1 MSKNKSKKGKGDKKA
16 SKKNQAPRIERNWD
30 ELGLMMGL
38 EIHQQLNTKHKLFC
52 PCSTDLT
59 DDEHDEEIIRN
70 LRPTQSELGQ
80 IDRAALQESLRD
92 MTFKYEAYNNHTC
105 LVENDD
111 EPPHAL
117 NREAL
122 DICITIASLLNMK
135 MVDEFHTMRKQ
146 VIDGSNTG
154 GFQRTGLAATDG
166 YLDTPYGR
174 VAIESLGLEEDAARR
189 IDSDGEYT
197 QFRLD
202 RLGIP
207 LAEITTDPSMHH
219 PAYMIGQVLRSTN
232 VKRGLGTIRQD
243 VNISITRGARVEIK
257 GVQDLD
263 LMPVIVENEVT
274 RQLALADI
282 KDELIKRNA
291 KVEDTIYDLDE
302 VFKDTSSKILSSA
315 ECIKDAKVEDTIYDL
330 DEVFKDTS
338 SKILSSAECIKGII
352 LRGFDGLIGK
362 EVQPGRRFGTE
373 LSSYAKKMGVSG
385 LFHTDELPAYGITQE
400 EVDALKSYLKT
411 GPEDAIIIVAHDEDV
426 AVNALNETIRRA
438 EMAFD
443 GVVEETRK
451 ALDDGNT
458 EYMRPLPTA
467 NRMYLETDIPLFQ
480 ITDDM
485 VEPIKNNLPELPD
498 EKEARIIKEYKLSED
513 LSSQLV
519 RRLLADRFEELMAKL
534 KVDST
539 TVASVLVSD
548 LRDLRREGVDV
559 SIFTNEKLTETFK
572 LLEENKISKDALKDL
587 MLAVSKKPEE
597 PVEKIAEEENL
608 TLLSED
614 EVRAIIHDIVSGQEN
629 MVKERQM
636 GAMGPLMGM
645 SMKQLKGKADGSLV
659 NKIVR
664 EEIQKFL

>member
-59 DDEHDEEIIRN
+59 DDEHDEEFIRN

-219 PAYMIGQVLRSTN
+219 PEQIKEVAYMIGQVLRSTN

-282 KDELIKRNA
+282 KDELIKRN
-291 KVEDTIYDLDE
+291 
-302 VFKDTSSKILSSA
+302 
-315 ECIKDAKVEDTIYDL
+315 AKVEDTIYDL

-572 LLEENKISKDALKDL
+572 LLEDNKISKDALKDL
-587 MLAVSKKPEE
+587 MLAVSKKPDE

-629 MVKERQM
+629 MVKDRQM

-664 EEIQKFL
+664 EEIQKLL

>member
-219 PAYMIGQVLRSTN
+219 PEQIKEVAYMIGQVLRSTN

-243 VNISITRGARVEIK
+243 VNISITRGARVEVK

-282 KDELIKRNA
+282 KDELIKRN
-291 KVEDTIYDLDE
+291 
-302 VFKDTSSKILSSA
+302 
-315 ECIKDAKVEDTIYDL
+315 AKVEDTIYDL

-572 LLEENKISKDALKDL
+572 LLEDNKISKDALKDL

-664 EEIQKFL
+664 EEIQKLL

>member
-1 MSKNKSKKGKGDKKA
+1 MAKGKNKNKNKGKGKA
-16 SKKNQAPRIERNWD
+16 NAPKLTDRDWD
-30 ELGLMMGL
+30 ALGLMMGL
-38 EIHQQLNTKHKLFC
+38 EIHQQLNTKSKLFC
-52 PCSTDLT
+52 PCPTDLT
-59 DDEHDEEIIRN
+59 DEDYDGEIIRN

-92 MTFKYEAYNNHTC
+92 MTFKYESFNNHTC
-105 LVENDD
+105 LVETDD
-111 EPPHAL
+111 EPPHSL

-122 DICITIASLLNMK
+122 DICITIASLLNMR

-189 IDSDGEYT
+189 VDSDDEFT
-197 QFRLD
+197 RFRLD

-219 PAYMIGQVLRSTN
+219 PNQIKEVAYMIGQVLRSTN
-232 VKRGLGTIRQD
+232 VKRGIGTIRQD
-243 VNISITRGARVEIK
+243 VNISITKGARVEIK

-263 LMPVIVENEVT
+263 LMPIIVDREVE
-274 RQLALADI
+274 RQLALVEI
-282 KDELIKRNA
+282 KEELERRGA

-315 ECIKDAKVEDTIYDL
+315 ECV
-330 DEVFKDTS
+330 
-338 SKILSSAECIKGII
+338 KGII

-385 LFHTDELPAYGITQE
+385 LFHTDELPAYGIE
-400 EVDALKSYLKT
+400 ENEVNAMKDFLKIN
-411 GPEDAIIIVAHDEDV
+411 PEDAIIIVAHDKEI
-426 AVNALNETIRRA
+426 AINALNEVIRRA
-438 EMAFD
+438 KMAFD

-498 EKEARIIKEYKLSED
+498 EKKTRIIAEYKLSED
-513 LSSQLV
+513 LANQLV
-519 RRLLADRFEELMAKL
+519 RRLLGDEFESLIANV
-534 KVDST
+534 KVDPT

-548 LRDLRREGVDV
+548 LRDLKREGIDV
-559 SIFTNEKLTETFK
+559 AIFTEEKLIEVFK
-572 LLEENKISKDALKDL
+572 LLEDKKISKDAIKDL
-587 MLAVSKKPEE
+587 MVEVAKKPEDD
-597 PVEKIAEEENL
+597 VEQIANDANL

-614 EVRAIIHDIVSGQEN
+614 EVIAIIHDIAVQNES
-629 MVKERQM
+629 MIKERQM

-645 SMKQLKGKADGSLV
+645 SMKKLKGKADGSLV

-664 EEIQKFL
+664 EEIQKLI

>member
-1 MSKNKSKKGKGDKKA
+1 MAKNKSKKGNKGNKNEK
-16 SKKNQAPRIERNWD
+16 SKTPKIERNWE

-52 PCSTDLT
+52 PCSTELT
-59 DDEHDEEIIRN
+59 DDEFDDGIIRN

-92 MTFKYEAYNNHTC
+92 MTFKYESFNNHTC
-105 LVENDD
+105 LVETDD

-117 NREAL
+117 NREDL

-189 IDSDGEYT
+189 IDSDDEFT
-197 QFRLD
+197 EFRLD

-219 PAYMIGQVLRSTN
+219 P
-232 VKRGLGTIRQD
+232 
-243 VNISITRGARVEIK
+243 EIK

-263 LMPVIVENEVT
+263 LMPEIVEREVQ

-282 KDELIKRNA
+282 KDELIERNA
-291 KVEDTIYDLDE
+291 SVEETIYDLDE

-315 ECIKDAKVEDTIYDL
+315 V
-330 DEVFKDTS
+330 
-338 SKILSSAECIKGII
+338 CIKGII

-362 EVQPGRRFGTE
+362 EIQPGRRFGTE

-385 LFHTDELPAYGITQE
+385 LFHTDELPAYGIQE
-400 EVDALKSYLKT
+400 DEVNAMKEFLKI
-411 GPEDAIIIVAHDEDV
+411 GPQDAIIIVAHDEDV
-426 AVNALNETIRRA
+426 AVNALNEVIRRA
-438 EMAFD
+438 NMAFD

-485 VEPIKNNLPELPD
+485 IEPIKNNLPELPD
-498 EKEARIIKEYKLSED
+498 EKKERIKAEYKLSED
-513 LSSQLV
+513 LANQIV
-519 RRLLADRFEELMAKL
+519 RRLLGDTFESLLSKV
-534 KVDST
+534 KVDPT

-548 LRDLRREGVDV
+548 LRDLRREGIDV
-559 SIFTNEKLTETFK
+559 SIFDEDKLAEIFS
-572 LLEENKISKDALKDL
+572 LLEEGKISKDALKDL
-587 MLAVSKKPEE
+587 MVEVSKKQDED
-597 PVEKIAEEENL
+597 VGVIAEEANL

-614 EVRAIIHDIVSGQEN
+614 AVRDIIHEIATQNES
-629 MVKERQM
+629 MIKERQM

-645 SMKQLKGKADGSLV
+645 SMKKLKGKADGSLV

-664 EEIQKFL
+664 EEIQNLMN

>member
-1 MSKNKSKKGKGDKKA
+1 MAKNKSKKGNKGNNNSSKVN
-16 SKKNQAPRIERNWD
+16 KKNQTPKIERNWE

-52 PCSTDLT
+52 PCSTELIDGEF
-59 DDEHDEEIIRN
+59 DDGIIRN

-80 IDRAALQESLRD
+80 MDRAAFQEYLRD
-92 MTFKYEAYNNHTC
+92 MTFKYESFNNHTC
-105 LVENDD
+105 LVETDD

-189 IDSDGEYT
+189 IDSDDVFTE
-197 QFRLD
+197 FRLD

-219 PAYMIGQVLRSTN
+219 PEQIKEVAYMIGQVLRSTN

-263 LMPVIVENEVT
+263 LMPEIVEREVQ

-282 KDELIKRNA
+282 NDELIKRDA
-291 KVEDTIYDLDE
+291 YVEDTIYDLDE

-315 ECIKDAKVEDTIYDL
+315 A
-330 DEVFKDTS
+330 
-338 SKILSSAECIKGII
+338 CIKGII

-362 EVQPGRRFGTE
+362 EIQPGRRFGTE

-385 LFHTDELPAYGITQE
+385 LFHTDELPAYGIKE
-400 EVDALKSYLKT
+400 DEVNAMKEFLKIGLQ
-411 GPEDAIIIVAHDEDV
+411 DAIIIVAHDEDV
-426 AVNALNETIRRA
+426 AVNALNEVIRRA
-438 EMAFD
+438 NMAFD

-467 NRMYLETDIPLFQ
+467 NRMYLETDIPFFQ
-480 ITDDM
+480 ITEDM

-498 EKEARIIKEYKLSED
+498 EKKERIKAEYKLSED
-513 LSSQLV
+513 LANQIV
-519 RRLLADRFEELMAKL
+519 RRLLGDTFESLLSKVKL
-534 KVDST
+534 DST

-548 LRDLRREGVDV
+548 LRDLRREGIDV
-559 SIFTNEKLTETFK
+559 SIFDEDKLVEIFS
-572 LLEENKISKDALKDL
+572 LLEEGKISKDALKDL
-587 MLAVSKKPEE
+587 MVEVSKKPDED
-597 PVEKIAEEENL
+597 VAVIAEEANL

-614 EVRAIIHDIVSGQEN
+614 AVRDIIHEIATQKES
-629 MVKERQM
+629 MIKERQM

-645 SMKQLKGKADGSLV
+645 SMKKLKGKADGSLV

-664 EEIQKFL
+664 EEIQNLMN

>member
-1 MSKNKSKKGKGDKKA
+1 MAKNKSKKGNKGN
-16 SKKNQAPRIERNWD
+16 KNNKSETPKIERNWK

-52 PCSTDLT
+52 PCSTELI
-59 DDEHDEEIIRN
+59 DDEFDDGIIRN

-92 MTFKYEAYNNHTC
+92 MTFKYESFNNHTC
-105 LVENDD
+105 LVETDD

-122 DICITIASLLNMK
+122 DICITIASLLNMR

-189 IDSDGEYT
+189 IDSDDEFT
-197 QFRLD
+197 EFRLD

-219 PAYMIGQVLRSTN
+219 PEQIKEVAYMIGQVLRSTN
-232 VKRGLGTIRQD
+232 VKRGIGTIRQD

-263 LMPVIVENEVT
+263 LMPEIVEREVQ

-282 KDELIKRNA
+282 KDELIKRDA
-291 KVEDTIYDLDE
+291 SVEDTIYDLDE

-315 ECIKDAKVEDTIYDL
+315 A
-330 DEVFKDTS
+330 
-338 SKILSSAECIKGII
+338 CIKGII

-362 EVQPGRRFGTE
+362 EIQPGRRFGTE

-385 LFHTDELPAYGITQE
+385 LFHTDELPAYGIQE
-400 EVDALKSYLKT
+400 DEVNAMKEFLKI
-411 GPEDAIIIVAHDEDV
+411 GPQDAIIIVAHDEDV
-426 AVNALNETIRRA
+426 AVNALNEVIRRA
-438 EMAFD
+438 NMAFD

-485 VEPIKNNLPELPD
+485 EPIKNNLPELPD
-498 EKEARIIKEYKLSED
+498 EKKERIKAEYKLSED
-513 LSSQLV
+513 LASQIV
-519 RRLLADRFEELMAKL
+519 RRLLGDTFESLLSKV
-534 KVDST
+534 KVDPT

-548 LRDLRREGVDV
+548 LRDLRREGIDV
-559 SIFTNEKLTETFK
+559 SIFDEEKLVEVFS
-572 LLEENKISKDALKDL
+572 LLEEGKISKDAIKDL
-587 MLAVSKKPEE
+587 MVAVSKKPDADVAE
-597 PVEKIAEEENL
+597 IAEEANL

-614 EVRAIIHDIVSGQEN
+614 AVRDIIHEIATQNES
-629 MVKERQM
+629 MIKERQM

-645 SMKQLKGKADGSLV
+645 SMKKLKGKADGSLV

-664 EEIQKFL
+664 EEIQNLL

>member
-1 MSKNKSKKGKGDKKA
+1 MAKNKSKKGNKGKNENKA
-16 SKKNQAPRIERNWD
+16 ETPKIERNWE

-52 PCSTDLT
+52 PCSTELI
-59 DDEHDEEIIRN
+59 DDDFDDGIIRN

-92 MTFKYEAYNNHTC
+92 MTFKYESFNNHTC
-105 LVENDD
+105 LVETDD

-122 DICITIASLLNMK
+122 DICITIASLLNMR

-189 IDSDGEYT
+189 IDSDDEFT
-197 QFRLD
+197 EFRLD

-219 PAYMIGQVLRSTN
+219 PEQIKEVAYMIGQVLRSTN
-232 VKRGLGTIRQD
+232 VKRGIGTIRQD

-263 LMPVIVENEVT
+263 LMPEIVEREVQ

-282 KDELIKRNA
+282 KDELINRNA
-291 KVEDTIYDLDE
+291 SVEDTIYDLDE

-315 ECIKDAKVEDTIYDL
+315 K
-330 DEVFKDTS
+330 
-338 SKILSSAECIKGII
+338 CIKGII

-362 EVQPGRRFGTE
+362 EIQPGRRFGTE

-385 LFHTDELPAYGITQE
+385 LFHTDELPAYGIGAE
-400 EVDALKSYLKT
+400 EVDAMKEFLKIN
-411 GPEDAIIIVAHDEDV
+411 PEDAIIIVAHDEDV
-426 AVNALNETIRRA
+426 AVNALNEVIRRA
-438 EMAFD
+438 NMAFD

-498 EKEARIIKEYKLSED
+498 EKKERIKAEYKLSED
-513 LSSQLV
+513 LASQIV
-519 RRLLADRFEELMAKL
+519 RRLLGDTFESLLSKV
-534 KVDST
+534 KVDPT

-548 LRDLRREGVDV
+548 LRDLRREGIDV
-559 SIFTNEKLTETFK
+559 SIFDEDKLVEVFS
-572 LLEENKISKDALKDL
+572 LLEDGKISKDAIKDL
-587 MLAVSKKPEE
+587 MIAVSKKPDED
-597 PVEKIAEEENL
+597 VGIVAEEANL

-614 EVRAIIHDIVSGQEN
+614 EVRDIIHEIATQNES
-629 MVKERQM
+629 MIKERQM

-645 SMKQLKGKADGSLV
+645 SMKKLKGKADGSLV

-664 EEIQKFL
+664 EEIQNLI

>member
-1 MSKNKSKKGKGDKKA
+1 MAKNKSKNNESKGNSKG
-16 SKKNQAPRIERNWD
+16 SKKNKGNKNSKSKTPKIERNWE

-52 PCSTDLT
+52 PCSTELT
-59 DDEHDEEIIRN
+59 DDDFDDGIIRN

-92 MTFKYEAYNNHTC
+92 MTFKYESFNNHTC
-105 LVENDD
+105 LVETDD

-189 IDSDGEYT
+189 IDSDDEFT
-197 QFRLD
+197 EFRLD

-219 PAYMIGQVLRSTN
+219 PEQIKEVAYMIGQVLRSTN
-232 VKRGLGTIRQD
+232 VKRGIGTIRQD

-263 LMPVIVENEVT
+263 LMPEIVEREVQ

-291 KVEDTIYDLDE
+291 SVEDTIYDLDE
-302 VFKDTSSKILSSA
+302 VFKDTSSKILSS
-315 ECIKDAKVEDTIYDL
+315 
-330 DEVFKDTS
+330 
-338 SKILSSAECIKGII
+338 
-352 LRGFDGLIGK
+352 
-362 EVQPGRRFGTE
+362 TE

-385 LFHTDELPAYGITQE
+385 LFHTDELPAYGIGAE
-400 EVDALKSYLKT
+400 EVEAMKEFLKIS
-411 GPEDAIIIVAHDEDV
+411 PEDAIIIVAHDEDI
-426 AVNALNETIRRA
+426 AVNALNEVKRRA

-480 ITDDM
+480 ITDEM

-498 EKEARIIKEYKLSED
+498 EKKERIKKEYKLSED
-513 LSSQLV
+513 LANQIV
-519 RRLLADRFEELMAKL
+519 RRLLGDTFESLLSKV
-534 KVDST
+534 KVDPT

-548 LRDLRREGVDV
+548 LRDLKREGIDV
-559 SIFTNEKLTETFK
+559 SIFDEDKLAEVFS
-572 LLEENKISKDALKDL
+572 LLEEGKISKDAIKDL
-587 MLAVSKKPEE
+587 MIEVSKKPDAN
-597 PVEKIAEEENL
+597 VGDIAEEANL
-608 TLLSED
+608 TLLDED
-614 EVRAIIHDIVSGQEN
+614 AVRDIIHEIAIQNES
-629 MVKERQM
+629 MIKERQM

-645 SMKQLKGKADGSLV
+645 SMKKLKGKADGSLV

-664 EEIQKFL
+664 EEIQNLI

>member
-52 PCSTDLT
+52 PCSPDLT

-92 MTFKYEAYNNHTC
+92 MTFKYEAYDNHTC

-219 PAYMIGQVLRSTN
+219 PEQIKEVAYMIGQVLRSTN

-282 KDELIKRNA
+282 KDELVKRN
-291 KVEDTIYDLDE
+291 
-302 VFKDTSSKILSSA
+302 
-315 ECIKDAKVEDTIYDL
+315 AKVEDTIYDL

-572 LLEENKISKDALKDL
+572 LLEDNKISKDALKDL

-664 EEIQKFL
+664 EEIQKLL

>member
-1 MSKNKSKKGKGDKKA
+1 
-16 SKKNQAPRIERNWD
+16 
-30 ELGLMMGL
+30 MMGL
-38 EIHQQLNTKHKLFC
+38 EIHQQLNTKSKLFC
-52 PCSTDLT
+52 PCPTELT
-59 DDEHDEEIIRN
+59 DEEYDSEIIRN

-92 MTFKYEAYNNHTC
+92 MTFKYESFNNHTC
-105 LVENDD
+105 LVETDD
-111 EPPHAL
+111 EPPHSL

-122 DICITIASLLNMK
+122 DICITIASLLNMR

-174 VAIESLGLEEDAARR
+174 VVIESLGLEEDAARR
-189 IDSDGEYT
+189 VEDNDGFT
-197 QFRLD
+197 RFRLD

-207 LAEITTDPSMHH
+207 LAEITTDPSIHH
-219 PAYMIGQVLRSTN
+219 PEQIKEVAYMIGQVLRSTN

-243 VNISITRGARVEIK
+243 VNISITKGARVEIK

-263 LMPVIVENEVT
+263 LMPVIVDREVE
-274 RQLALADI
+274 RQLALVEI
-282 KDELIKRNA
+282 KEELDKRGA

-302 VFKDTSSKILSSA
+302 VFENTSSKILSSA
-315 ECIKDAKVEDTIYDL
+315 ECV
-330 DEVFKDTS
+330 
-338 SKILSSAECIKGII
+338 KGII

-373 LSSYAKKMGVSG
+373 LSSYAKKMGVHG
-385 LFHTDELPAYGITQE
+385 LFHTDELPAYGIE
-400 EVDALKSYLKT
+400 ADEVNAMKEFLAIN
-411 GPEDAIIIVAHDEDV
+411 PEDAIIIVAHDEDV
-426 AVNALNETIRRA
+426 AINALNEVIRRA
-438 EMAFD
+438 KMAFD

-480 ITDDM
+480 ITEDM

-498 EKEARIIKEYKLSED
+498 EKKARIIKEYKLSED
-513 LSSQLV
+513 LANQLV
-519 RRLLADRFEELMAKL
+519 RRLLADEFESLIANL
-534 KVDST
+534 NVDST
-539 TVASVLVSD
+539 VVASTLVAD
-548 LRDLRREGVDV
+548 LRDLKREGIDV
-559 SIFTNEKLTETFK
+559 SIFNEEKLIDIFK
-572 LLEENKISKDALKDL
+572 LLEENKISKDAIKNL
-587 MLAVSKKPEE
+587 MVAVSKNPSED
-597 PVEKIAEEENL
+597 VEKIANDANL
-608 TLLSED
+608 ILLSEE
-614 EVRAIIHDIVSGQEN
+614 EVISIIHDIATQNES
-629 MVKERQM
+629 MIKERQM

-645 SMKQLKGKADGSLV
+645 SMKKLKGKADGSLV

-664 EEIQKFL
+664 EEIQKLI

>member
-1 MSKNKSKKGKGDKKA
+1 MAKNKSKKGNKGN
-16 SKKNQAPRIERNWD
+16 KNNKSETPKIERNWE

-52 PCSTDLT
+52 PCSTELI
-59 DDEHDEEIIRN
+59 DDEFDDGIIRN

-92 MTFKYEAYNNHTC
+92 MTFKYESFNNHTC
-105 LVENDD
+105 LVETDD

-117 NREAL
+117 NRGAL

-189 IDSDGEYT
+189 IDSDDEFT
-197 QFRLD
+197 EFRLD

-219 PAYMIGQVLRSTN
+219 PEQIKEVAYMIGQVLRSTN
-232 VKRGLGTIRQD
+232 VKRGIGTIRQD

-263 LMPVIVENEVT
+263 LMPEIVEREVQ

-291 KVEDTIYDLDE
+291 SVEDTIYDLDE

-315 ECIKDAKVEDTIYDL
+315 A
-330 DEVFKDTS
+330 
-338 SKILSSAECIKGII
+338 CIKGII

-362 EVQPGRRFGTE
+362 EIQPGRRFGTE

-385 LFHTDELPAYGITQE
+385 LFHTDELPAYGIGAD
-400 EVDALKSYLKT
+400 EVDAMKEFLKI
-411 GPEDAIIIVAHDEDV
+411 GPQDAIIIVAHDEDV
-426 AVNALNETIRRA
+426 AVNALNEVIRRA
-438 EMAFD
+438 NMAFD

-498 EKEARIIKEYKLSED
+498 EKKERIKKEYKLSED
-513 LSSQLV
+513 LASQIV
-519 RRLLADRFEELMAKL
+519 RRLLGDTFESLLSKV
-534 KVDST
+534 KVDPT

-548 LRDLRREGVDV
+548 LRDLRREGIDV
-559 SIFTNEKLTETFK
+559 SIFDEDKLVEVFS
-572 LLEENKISKDALKDL
+572 LLEEGKISKDAIKDL
-587 MLAVSKKPEE
+587 MIAVSEKPDADVAE
-597 PVEKIAEEENL
+597 IAEEANL

-614 EVRAIIHDIVSGQEN
+614 AVRDIIHEIATQNES
-629 MVKERQM
+629 MIKERQM

-645 SMKQLKGKADGSLV
+645 SMKKLKGKADGSLV

-664 EEIQKFL
+664 EEIQNLL

>member
-219 PAYMIGQVLRSTN
+219 PEQIKEVAYMIGQVLRSTN

-282 KDELIKRNA
+282 KDELIKRN
-291 KVEDTIYDLDE
+291 
-302 VFKDTSSKILSSA
+302 
-315 ECIKDAKVEDTIYDL
+315 AKVEDTIYDL

-513 LSSQLV
+513 LSNQLV

-572 LLEENKISKDALKDL
+572 LLEDNKISKDALKDL

-597 PVEKIAEEENL
+597 SVEKIAEEENL

-664 EEIQKFL
+664 EEIQKLL

>member
-219 PAYMIGQVLRSTN
+219 PEQIKEVAYMIGQVLRSTN
-232 VKRGLGTIRQD
+232 VKRGLGIIRQD

-282 KDELIKRNA
+282 KDELIKRN
-291 KVEDTIYDLDE
+291 
-302 VFKDTSSKILSSA
+302 
-315 ECIKDAKVEDTIYDL
+315 AKVEDTIYDL

-664 EEIQKFL
+664 EEIQKLL

>member
-1 MSKNKSKKGKGDKKA
+1 MAKNKSKKGNKGDKSNKK
-16 SKKNQAPRIERNWD
+16 SKNQTPKIERNWE

-52 PCSTDLT
+52 PCSTELT
-59 DDEHDEEIIRN
+59 DDDFDDGIIRN

-92 MTFKYEAYNNHTC
+92 MTFKYESFNKHTC
-105 LVENDD
+105 LVEMDD

-189 IDSDGEYT
+189 IDSDDEFT
-197 QFRLD
+197 EFRLD

-219 PAYMIGQVLRSTN
+219 PEQIKEVAYMIGQVLRSTN
-232 VKRGLGTIRQD
+232 VKRGIGTIRQD

-263 LMPVIVENEVT
+263 LMPEIVEREVQ

-291 KVEDTIYDLDE
+291 SVEDTIYDLDE

-315 ECIKDAKVEDTIYDL
+315 AT
-330 DEVFKDTS
+330 
-338 SKILSSAECIKGII
+338 IKGII

-362 EVQPGRRFGTE
+362 EIQPGRRFGTE

-385 LFHTDELPAYGITQE
+385 LFHTDELPAYGIQAD
-400 EVDALKSYLKT
+400 EVDAMKEFLKIN
-411 GPEDAIIIVAHDEDV
+411 PEDAIIIVAHDEDI
-426 AVNALNETIRRA
+426 AVNALNEVIRRA
-438 EMAFD
+438 NMAFD

-498 EKEARIIKEYKLSED
+498 EKKERIKKEYKLSED
-513 LSSQLV
+513 LSNQIV
-519 RRLLADRFEELMAKL
+519 RRLLGDTFESLLSKV
-534 KVDST
+534 KVDPT

-548 LRDLRREGVDV
+548 LRDLRREGIDV
-559 SIFTNEKLTETFK
+559 SIFDEEKLVEVFS
-572 LLEENKISKDALKDL
+572 LLEKGKISKDALKDL
-587 MLAVSKKPEE
+587 MVEVSKKPDDN
-597 PVEKIAEEENL
+597 VSDIAEEANL

-614 EVRAIIHDIVSGQEN
+614 AVRDIIHEIATQNES
-629 MVKERQM
+629 MIKERQM

-645 SMKQLKGKADGSLV
+645 SMKKLKGKADGSLV

-664 EEIQKFL
+664 EEIQNILNA

>member
-1 MSKNKSKKGKGDKKA
+1 MAKNKSKKSNKGNKDKK
-16 SKKNQAPRIERNWD
+16 SKTPKIERNWE

-52 PCSTDLT
+52 PCSTELI
-59 DDEHDEEIIRN
+59 DDDFDDGIIRN

-92 MTFKYEAYNNHTC
+92 MTFKYESFNNHTC
-105 LVENDD
+105 LVETDD

-122 DICITIASLLNMK
+122 DICITIASLLNMR

-189 IDSDGEYT
+189 IDSDDEFT
-197 QFRLD
+197 EFRLD

-219 PAYMIGQVLRSTN
+219 PEQIKEVAYMIGQVLRSTN
-232 VKRGLGTIRQD
+232 VKRGIGTIRQD

-263 LMPVIVENEVT
+263 LMPEIVEREVQ

-282 KDELIKRNA
+282 KDELINRNA
-291 KVEDTIYDLDE
+291 SVEDTIFDLDE

-315 ECIKDAKVEDTIYDL
+315 K
-330 DEVFKDTS
+330 S
-338 SKILSSAECIKGII
+338 IKGII

-362 EVQPGRRFGTE
+362 EIQPSRRFGTE

-385 LFHTDELPAYGITQE
+385 LFHTDELPAYGIGAE
-400 EVDALKSYLKT
+400 EVDAMKEFLKIN
-411 GPEDAIIIVAHDEDV
+411 PEDAIIIVAHDEDV
-426 AVNALNETIRRA
+426 AVNALNEVIRRA
-438 EMAFD
+438 NMAFD

-498 EKEARIIKEYKLSED
+498 EKKERIKAEYKLSED
-513 LSSQLV
+513 LASQIV
-519 RRLLADRFEELMAKL
+519 RRLLGDTFESLLSKV
-534 KVDST
+534 KVDPT

-548 LRDLRREGVDV
+548 LRDLRREGIDV
-559 SIFTNEKLTETFK
+559 SIFDEDKLVEVFS
-572 LLEENKISKDALKDL
+572 LLEDGKISKDAIKDL
-587 MLAVSKKPEE
+587 MIAVSKKPNED
-597 PVEKIAEEENL
+597 VGIVAEKANL

-614 EVRAIIHDIVSGQEN
+614 EVRDIIHEIATQNES
-629 MVKERQM
+629 MIKERQM

-645 SMKQLKGKADGSLV
+645 SMKKLKGKADGSLV

-664 EEIQKFL
+664 EEIQNLI

>member
-219 PAYMIGQVLRSTN
+219 PEQIKEVAYMIGQVLRSTN

-302 VFKDTSSKILSSA
+302 D
-315 ECIKDAKVEDTIYDL
+315 
-330 DEVFKDTS
+330 FKDTS

-572 LLEENKISKDALKDL
+572 LLEDNKISKDALKDL

-664 EEIQKFL
+664 EEIQKLL

>member
-1 MSKNKSKKGKGDKKA
+1 
-16 SKKNQAPRIERNWD
+16 
-30 ELGLMMGL
+30 
-38 EIHQQLNTKHKLFC
+38 
-52 PCSTDLT
+52 
-59 DDEHDEEIIRN
+59 
-70 LRPTQSELGQ
+70 
-80 IDRAALQESLRD
+80 

-219 PAYMIGQVLRSTN
+219 PEQIKEVAYMIGQVLRSTN

-282 KDELIKRNA
+282 KDELIKRN
-291 KVEDTIYDLDE
+291 
-302 VFKDTSSKILSSA
+302 
-315 ECIKDAKVEDTIYDL
+315 AKVEDTIYDL

-572 LLEENKISKDALKDL
+572 LLEDNKISKDALKDL

-664 EEIQKFL
+664 EEIQKLL

>member
-1 MSKNKSKKGKGDKKA
+1 MSKKSNKGKGKKNA
-16 SKKNQAPRIERNWD
+16 SKKNQAPRIERDWD

-59 DDEHDEEIIRN
+59 DDEHDAEIIRN

-189 IDSDGEYT
+189 VDSDGEYT

-219 PAYMIGQVLRSTN
+219 PEQIKEVAYMIGQVLRSTN

-291 KVEDTIYDLDE
+291 E
-302 VFKDTSSKILSSA
+302 VDH
-315 ECIKDAKVEDTIYDL
+315 TIYDL

-352 LRGFDGLIGK
+352 LRGFDGLIGR

-400 EVDALKSYLKT
+400 EVDALKAYLKT
-411 GPEDAIIIVAHDEDV
+411 NPEDAIIIVAHDEDI

-519 RRLLADRFEELMAKL
+519 RRLLADRFEELMASL

-559 SIFTNEKLTETFK
+559 SIFTNEKLIEIFK

-597 PVEKIAEEENL
+597 AVDKIAEED
-608 TLLSED
+608 LLGED

-659 NKIVR
+659 NRIVR
-664 EEIQKFL
+664 EEIQNLL

>member
-219 PAYMIGQVLRSTN
+219 PEQIKEVAYMIGQVLRSTN

-282 KDELIKRNA
+282 KDELITRN
-291 KVEDTIYDLDE
+291 
-302 VFKDTSSKILSSA
+302 
-315 ECIKDAKVEDTIYDL
+315 AKVEDTIYDL

-572 LLEENKISKDALKDL
+572 LLEDNKISKDALKDL

-664 EEIQKFL
+664 EEIQKLL

>member
-219 PAYMIGQVLRSTN
+219 PEQIKEVAYMIGQVLRSTN

-282 KDELIKRNA
+282 KDELIKRN
-291 KVEDTIYDLDE
+291 
-302 VFKDTSSKILSSA
+302 
-315 ECIKDAKVEDTIYDL
+315 AKVEDTIYDL

-572 LLEENKISKDALKDL
+572 LLEDNKISKDALKDL

-614 EVRAIIHDIVSGQEN
+614 EVRSIIHGIVSGQEN

-645 SMKQLKGKADGSLV
+645 SMKQIKGKADGSLV

-664 EEIQKFL
+664 EEIQKLL

>member
-219 PAYMIGQVLRSTN
+219 PEQIKEVAYMIGQVLRSTN

-282 KDELIKRNA
+282 KDELIKRN
-291 KVEDTIYDLDE
+291 
-302 VFKDTSSKILSSA
+302 
-315 ECIKDAKVEDTIYDL
+315 AKVEDTIYDL

-572 LLEENKISKDALKDL
+572 LLEDNKISKDALKDL

-645 SMKQLKGKADGSLV
+645 SMKQLKGKADGSLI

-664 EEIQKFL
+664 EEIQKLL

>member
-1 MSKNKSKKGKGDKKA
+1 MAKNKSKKGNKGNKSNK
-16 SKKNQAPRIERNWD
+16 SETPKIERNWED
-30 ELGLMMGL
+30 LGLMMGL

-52 PCSTDLT
+52 PCSTELI
-59 DDEHDEEIIRN
+59 DDEFDDGIIRN

-92 MTFKYEAYNNHTC
+92 MTFKYESFNNHTC
-105 LVENDD
+105 LVETDD

-189 IDSDGEYT
+189 IDSDDEFT
-197 QFRLD
+197 EFRLD

-219 PAYMIGQVLRSTN
+219 PEQIKEVAYMIGQVLRSTN
-232 VKRGLGTIRQD
+232 VKRGIGTIRQD

-263 LMPVIVENEVT
+263 LMPEIVEREVQ

-291 KVEDTIYDLDE
+291 SVEDTIYDLDE

-315 ECIKDAKVEDTIYDL
+315 K
-330 DEVFKDTS
+330 
-338 SKILSSAECIKGII
+338 CIKGII

-362 EVQPGRRFGTE
+362 EIQPGRRFGTE

-385 LFHTDELPAYGITQE
+385 LFHTDELPAYGIGAE
-400 EVDALKSYLKT
+400 EVDAMKEFLKI
-411 GPEDAIIIVAHDEDV
+411 GPQDAIIIVAHDEDV
-426 AVNALNETIRRA
+426 TVNALNEVIRRA
-438 EMAFD
+438 NMAFD

-498 EKEARIIKEYKLSED
+498 EKKERIKKEYKLSED
-513 LSSQLV
+513 LASQIV
-519 RRLLADRFEELMAKL
+519 RRLLGDTFESLLNKV
-534 KVDST
+534 KVDPT

-548 LRDLRREGVDV
+548 LRDLRREGIDV
-559 SIFTNEKLTETFK
+559 SIF
-572 LLEENKISKDALKDL
+572 D
-587 MLAVSKKPEE
+587 
-597 PVEKIAEEENL
+597 
-608 TLLSED
+608 
-614 EVRAIIHDIVSGQEN
+614 
-629 MVKERQM
+629 
-636 GAMGPLMGM
+636 
-645 SMKQLKGKADGSLV
+645 
-659 NKIVR
+659 
-664 EEIQKFL
+664 

>member
-1 MSKNKSKKGKGDKKA
+1 MAKNKTKE
-16 SKKNQAPRIERNWD
+16 APKVERNWE

-52 PCSTDLT
+52 PCSTELT
-59 DDEHDEEIIRN
+59 DEDYDEGIIRN

-92 MTFKYEAYNNHTC
+92 MTFKYESYNKHTC
-105 LVENDD
+105 LVETDD

-135 MVDEFHTMRKQ
+135 IVDEFHTMRKQ

-154 GFQRTGLAATDG
+154 GFQRTGLAAING

-174 VAIESLGLEEDAARR
+174 VVIESLGLEEDAARR
-189 IDSDGEYT
+189 VDSEGEFT
-197 QFRLD
+197 EFRLD

-219 PAYMIGQVLRSTN
+219 PEQIKEVAYMIGQVLRSTN
-232 VKRGLGTIRQD
+232 VKRGIGTIRQD
-243 VNISITRGARVEIK
+243 VNISITKGARVEIK

-263 LMPVIVENEVT
+263 LMPEIVEREVQ
-274 RQLALADI
+274 RQLALIEI
-282 KDELIKRNA
+282 KEELARRNA
-291 KVEDTIYDLDE
+291 SVDETIYDLDE
-302 VFKDTSSKILSSA
+302 VFKDTKSKILSSA
-315 ECIKDAKVEDTIYDL
+315 KCV
-330 DEVFKDTS
+330 
-338 SKILSSAECIKGII
+338 KGII

-373 LSSYAKKMGVSG
+373 LSSYAKKMGVMG
-385 LFHTDELPAYGITQE
+385 LFHTDELPAYGIE
-400 EVDALKSYLKT
+400 KDEVDAMKKYLNIS
-411 GPEDAIIIVAHDEDV
+411 PEDAIIIVAHDEDI
-426 AVNALNETIRRA
+426 ATAALNEAIRRA

-451 ALDDGNT
+451 ALEDGNT

-480 ITDDM
+480 ITEDM
-485 VEPIKNNLPELPD
+485 IEPIANNLPELPD
-498 EKEARIIKEYKLSED
+498 EKKSRIIKEYKLSED
-513 LSSQLV
+513 LASQIV
-519 RRLLADRFEELMAKL
+519 RRLIGDLFENIVSEV
-534 KVDST
+534 KVAPT

-548 LRDLRREGVDV
+548 LRDLKREGIDI
-559 SIFTNEKLTETFK
+559 SLFDDMKLIEIFK
-572 LLEENKISKDALKDL
+572 LLESGKISKDALKDL
-587 MLAVSKKPEE
+587 MIATSKNPDED
-597 PVEKIAEEENL
+597 VETVAKKANL

-614 EVRAIIHDIVSGQEN
+614 AVREIIEEIANKNES
-629 MVKERQM
+629 MIFERQM

-659 NKIVR
+659 NKLVR
-664 EEIQKFL
+664 ESIQKKL

>member
-219 PAYMIGQVLRSTN
+219 PEQIKEVAYMIGQVLRSTN

-282 KDELIKRNA
+282 KDELIKRN
-291 KVEDTIYDLDE
+291 
-302 VFKDTSSKILSSA
+302 
-315 ECIKDAKVEDTIYDL
+315 AKVEDTIYDL

-645 SMKQLKGKADGSLV
+645 SMKQLKGKA
-659 NKIVR
+659 
-664 EEIQKFL
+664 KFL

>member
-1 MSKNKSKKGKGDKKA
+1 MAKNKSKKDKGNN
-16 SKKNQAPRIERNWD
+16 SKKNKKNETPKIERNWE

-52 PCSTDLT
+52 PCSTELT
-59 DDEHDEEIIRN
+59 DDDYDDGIIRN

-92 MTFKYEAYNNHTC
+92 MTFKYESFNKHTC
-105 LVENDD
+105 LVEMDD

-154 GFQRTGLAATDG
+154 GFQRTGLAATNG

-174 VAIESLGLEEDAARR
+174 VEIESLGLEEDAARR
-189 IDSDGEYT
+189 IDSDDEFT
-197 QFRLD
+197 EFRLD

-219 PAYMIGQVLRSTN
+219 PEQIKEVAYMIGQVLRSTN

-263 LMPVIVENEVT
+263 LMPEIVEREVQ

-282 KDELIKRNA
+282 KDELAKRNA
-291 KVEDTIYDLDE
+291 SVDDTIYDLDE
-302 VFKDTSSKILSSA
+302 VFKDTKSKILSSA
-315 ECIKDAKVEDTIYDL
+315 ETV
-330 DEVFKDTS
+330 
-338 SKILSSAECIKGII
+338 KGII
-352 LRGFDGLIGK
+352 LKGFDGLIGM

-385 LFHTDELPAYGITQE
+385 LFHTDELPAYGIQQD
-400 EVDALKSYLKT
+400 EVDAMKEFLNVDE
-411 GPEDAIIIVAHDEDV
+411 GDAVIIVAHDADI
-426 AVNALNETIRRA
+426 AVNALNEVIRRA
-438 EMAFD
+438 NMAFD

-498 EKEARIIKEYKLSED
+498 VKKERIKTEYKLSED
-513 LSSQLV
+513 LSSQIV
-519 RRLLADRFEELMAKL
+519 RRLLGDTFEDILNKV
-534 KVDST
+534 KVDPT

-548 LRDLRREGVDV
+548 LRDLRREGIDV
-559 SIFTNEKLTETFK
+559 NIFDVLKLVEIFSV
-572 LLEENKISKDALKDL
+572 LESGKISKDAIRDL
-587 MLAVSKKPEE
+587 MVEVSKKPDKD
-597 PVEKIAEEENL
+597 VATVAEEANL

-614 EVRAIIHDIVSGQEN
+614 EVRNIIHEIAINNES
-629 MVKERQM
+629 MIKERQM

-645 SMKQLKGKADGSLV
+645 SMKKLKGKADGSLV

-664 EEIQKFL
+664 EEIQNLMD

>member
-1 MSKNKSKKGKGDKKA
+1 MAKKGKNNKGKGKDNNAKA
-16 SKKNQAPRIERNWD
+16 PKLTDRNWE

-38 EIHQQLNTKHKLFC
+38 EIHQQLNTKSKLFC
-52 PCSTDLT
+52 PCPTDLT
-59 DDEHDEEIIRN
+59 DEDYDGEIIRN

-92 MTFKYEAYNNHTC
+92 MTFKYESFNNHTC
-105 LVENDD
+105 LVETDD
-111 EPPHAL
+111 EPPHSL

-122 DICITIASLLNMK
+122 DICITIASLLNMRV
-135 MVDEFHTMRKQ
+135 VDEFHTMRKQ

-154 GFQRTGLAATDG
+154 GFQRTGLVATDG

-174 VAIESLGLEEDAARR
+174 VVIESLGLEEDAARR
-189 IDSDGEYT
+189 VDREDGFT
-197 QFRLD
+197 KFRLD

-219 PAYMIGQVLRSTN
+219 PEQIKEVAYMIGQVLRSTN
-232 VKRGLGTIRQD
+232 VKRGIGTIRQD
-243 VNISITRGARVEIK
+243 VNISITKGARVEIK

-263 LMPVIVENEVT
+263 LMPIIVDNEVE
-274 RQLALADI
+274 RQLALVEI
-282 KDELIKRNA
+282 KEELARR
-291 KVEDTIYDLDE
+291 
-302 VFKDTSSKILSSA
+302 
-315 ECIKDAKVEDTIYDL
+315 DAKVEDTIYDL

-338 SKILSSAECIKGII
+338 SKILSSAECVKGII

-385 LFHTDELPAYGITQE
+385 LFHTDELPAYGIE
-400 EVDALKSYLKT
+400 ADEIDAMKEFLKIN
-411 GPEDAIIIVAHDEDV
+411 PEDAIIIVAHDEDV
-426 AVNALNETIRRA
+426 AVNALNEVIRRA
-438 EMAFD
+438 KMAFD

-480 ITDDM
+480 ITEDM

-498 EKEARIIKEYKLSED
+498 EKKARIMAEYKLSED
-513 LSSQLV
+513 LANQLV
-519 RRLLADRFEELMAKL
+519 RRLLGDEFESLIANV
-534 KVDST
+534 KVDPT

-548 LRDLRREGVDV
+548 LKDLKRADICVDAL
-559 SIFTNEKLTETFK
+559 TEEKLVEVFK
-572 LLEENKISKDALKDL
+572 LLEANIISKDAIKDL
-587 MLAVSKKPEE
+587 LIIVAKSPENDVEQLA
-597 PVEKIAEEENL
+597 AEANL

-614 EVRAIIHDIVSGQEN
+614 EVMAIIHDIAVQNED
-629 MVKERQM
+629 MIKERQM
-636 GAMGPLMGM
+636 GVMGPLMGM
-645 SMKQLKGKADGSLV
+645 SMKKLKGKADGSLV

-664 EEIQKFL
+664 EEIQKLI

>member
-1 MSKNKSKKGKGDKKA
+1 MAKNKSKKGNKGN
-16 SKKNQAPRIERNWD
+16 KNNKSETPKIERNWE

-52 PCSTDLT
+52 PCSTELI
-59 DDEHDEEIIRN
+59 DDEFDDGIIRN

-92 MTFKYEAYNNHTC
+92 MTFKYESFNNHTC
-105 LVENDD
+105 LVETDD

-189 IDSDGEYT
+189 IDSDDEFT
-197 QFRLD
+197 EFRLD

-219 PAYMIGQVLRSTN
+219 PEQIKEVAYMIGQVLRSTN
-232 VKRGLGTIRQD
+232 VKRGIGTIRQD

-263 LMPVIVENEVT
+263 LMPEIVEREVQ

-291 KVEDTIYDLDE
+291 SVEDNIYDLDE

-315 ECIKDAKVEDTIYDL
+315 K
-330 DEVFKDTS
+330 
-338 SKILSSAECIKGII
+338 CIKGII

-362 EVQPGRRFGTE
+362 EIQPGRRFGTE

-385 LFHTDELPAYGITQE
+385 LFHTDELPAYGIGAE
-400 EVDALKSYLKT
+400 EVDAMKEFLKI
-411 GPEDAIIIVAHDEDV
+411 GPQDAIIIVAHDEDV
-426 AVNALNETIRRA
+426 AVNALNEVIRRA
-438 EMAFD
+438 NMAFD

-498 EKEARIIKEYKLSED
+498 EKKERIKKEYKLSED
-513 LSSQLV
+513 LASQIV
-519 RRLLADRFEELMAKL
+519 RRLLGDTFESLLSKV
-534 KVDST
+534 KVDPT

-548 LRDLRREGVDV
+548 LRDLRREGIDV
-559 SIFTNEKLTETFK
+559 SIFDEDKLVEVFS
-572 LLEENKISKDALKDL
+572 LLEEGKISKDAIKDL
-587 MLAVSKKPEE
+587 MVAVSKKPDAD
-597 PVEKIAEEENL
+597 VSAVAEEANL

-614 EVRAIIHDIVSGQEN
+614 AVRDIIHEIATQNES
-629 MVKERQM
+629 MIKERQM

-645 SMKQLKGKADGSLV
+645 SMKKLKGKADGSLV

-664 EEIQKFL
+664 EEIQSLL